1 MAVITENTIN
11 SYLSQL
17 FKEYGFKQLPQ
28 MDISGR
34 KQPDHLLEYKGLKI
48 ISETEVGDF
57 KKELAE
63 ALCQLTKYN
72 SELRWDNLLA
82 IIFPDSV
89 RKPIPIESSR
99 EAINDILK
107 QTKIKAYYTLKG
119 KSTAIFDK
127 GTVFDF
133 LSELRKI
140 VESTFE
146 KPEIDFDS
154 LVKVLRDLTE
164 EFSFVMRSL
173 QIGDQVYRT
182 PVGSFELFTAIAEK
196 DENTLQTSAVDL
208 VAYIFINQL
217 LFYKIFA
224 DKHSQLPKLRPIE
237 ELSELKIRY
246 EKILDIDFKAIY
258 AIDII
263 SILPENKL
271 IINEINKI
279 INVINNLPFEDVE
292 HDILGRFFHDLLPFD
307 TRKLLAAFYT
317 RPQSA
322 EILSTLAIDNADEK
336 VIDPACGSGTLL
348 VSAYRRKARL
358 ARKFTKKMHRKFI
371 EEDIFGID
379 IMPFAIHLTALNLTM
394 QNIEATTN
402 YTQTA
407 IGDSLLEL
415 PVGSVRKALEAF
427 PGFLDTMTYRS
438 LNVVEGDKKISIP
451 SKFFD
456 VVIMNPPFTK
466 TERLPKSYSKQIK
479 ENWQDWGGGVGLWG
493 SFIGL
498 ACDYLV
504 KPEGGKIAAVIPIA
518 IFRGK
523 ETERL
528 REKLFSEKSVFRVKY
543 VVKAIKNLAFSE
555 SSAFRDILIVFESGN
570 DSISMTAFVFL
581 KSDLKDLTVKQAR
594 QIGEKIRSVEP
605 GQDYED
611 DQISVYWVSWKKLVQ
626 SRRNLM
632 PYVNIVKHEN
642 RHVLFK
648 FFEILQSHPQF
659 DLPSKRIAREGIAQ
673 RPKGKSKILLI
684 TRPTHSSRI
693 KQAFMILKEDSKD
706 KPYIVVT
713 LKGLN
718 WDFKIPRRLIVPTL
732 RTAAGIKKMNI
743 NKDEFDYMIIQP
755 FEGFEMVKQ
764 IAEVDWNM
772 DWEKLRKELEA
783 SKTQSALVRR
793 IRYNSNNFSVLS
805 INSKHIWYPTN
816 RFRPL
821 VDKYNIIYVL
831 YLNSIAAI
839 SQIYTLK
846 EDTTENYADIQEHD
860 ISCAYLPVIDRLTD
874 SQISQLN
881 DLWERLKDKEFPSL
895 LEQFNTTNPLR
906 LTLDR
911 TIFEIFGIKFDVK
924 KLYRAIAE
932 EIERNVGVK

>member
-1 MAVITENTIN
+1 MAIITENTIN

-89 RKPIPIESSR
+89 RKPIPIENSR

-358 ARKFTKKMHRKFI
+358 AGKFTKKMHREFI

-528 REKLFSEKSVFRVKY
+528 REKLFSEKSDFRVKY

-581 KSDLKDLTVKQAR
+581 KSDLTDLTVEQAR

-611 DQISVYWVSWKKLVQ
+611 EQISVYWVSWKKLVQ

-659 DLPSKRIAREGIAQ
+659 ERANEKLIREGWGP
-673 RPKGKSKILLI
+673 RPKGINKLVII
-684 TRPTHSSRI
+684 TRPTHPSRLKKAFLVLLEDDPKKKTI
-693 KQAFMILKEDSKD
+693 KFGIKD
-706 KPYIVVT
+706 M
-713 LKGLN
+713 
-718 WDFKIPRRLIVPTL
+718 DFEFEIPRKILVRSL
-732 RTAAGIKKMNI
+732 RTATGINHMYLRENDLDYIITQPFKGFDFIKQVAGIKW
-743 NKDEFDYMIIQP
+743 E
-755 FEGFEMVKQ
+755 
-764 IAEVDWNM
+764 M
-772 DWEKLRKELEA
+772 DWDKLNKELA
-783 SKTQSALVRR
+783 SLHANKIIVRR
-793 IRYNSNNFSVLS
+793 INIASRNSNLISFQTFEDIFATNQLKL
-805 INSKHIWYPTN
+805 IDDDYNYIW
-816 RFRPL
+816 PL
-821 VDKYNIIYVL
+821 L
-831 YLNSIAAI
+831 LNSIIFSAQLFAN
-839 SQIYTLK
+839 K
-846 EDTTENYADIQEHD
+846 EDTQSVWMDIHGHD
-860 ISCAYLPVIDRLTD
+860 ISCVCLPVIDRLTD

-881 DLWERLKDKEFPSL
+881 DLWEKLKNNEFPSL
-895 LEQFNTTNPLR
+895 LEQFNTINPLR

-924 KLYRAIAE
+924 KLYRAVAE